1 MVKNCHARAH
11 DPDPNRGKYPKAR
24 LWGWRSLT
32 VTSQKRKIKWWSKSN
47 QPRPGRGPSC
57 ALSILSRG
65 TTTRPAARAGTV
77 NFCPKETWL
86 FKLYL
91 GNIFKTSPIRKHRFF
106 SILSRY
112 VVMRARIYDTNT
124 QNNNTISDCVGWWN
138 LANPQGPRNNN
149 CFNILKKLRLDRV
162 QWVMRARSTRKY

>member
-1 MVKNCHARAH
+1 MVIKIESTPARPA
-11 DPDPNRGKYPKAR
+11 
-24 LWGWRSLT
+24 L
-32 VTSQKRKIKWWSKSN
+32 
-47 QPRPGRGPSC
+47 

-149 CFNILKKLRLDRV
+149 CFNILKKLRLEYSGSCARAV
-162 QWVMRARSTRKY
+162 QGNISDCLNYIRALPLNLPSSLTETVSCAHFIILQIAG